1 MTTETPK
8 RYAPLLV
15 TIHWLTMVL
24 LVLVF
29 LLGLATRYLPP
40 EYWQQYV
47 SWHMPLGI
55 SVLVLMVIRIVVRS
69 RTAHPEP
76 ASTGSE
82 LLDKVG
88 VATHH
93 LLYALAII
101 MPISGMLLSISYGLS
116 PIQSTFISGLRW
128 VPVVHRIIAPTF
140 GLVILLHVGAAFFH
154 QLILKD
160 NLLARMWYG
169 SEE

>member
-1 MTTETPK
+1 MANETPK

-15 TIHWLTMVL
+15 TIHWLTMIL

-40 EYWQQYV
+40 EFWRGIV

-55 SVLVLMVIRIVVRS
+55 LILILMVIRIFVRA
-69 RTAHPEP
+69 RTVHPEP
-76 ASTGSE
+76 ATTGYA

-93 LLYALAII
+93 LLYALAIV
-101 MPISGMLLSISYGLS
+101 MPITGMLLSISYGIS
-116 PIQSTFISGLRW
+116 PIQSDFIQGLSW
-128 VPVVHRIIAPTF
+128 VPGAHRIIALAF
-140 GLVILLHVGAAFFH
+140 GLVITLHVGAAFYH
-154 QLILKD
+154 QLIRRD

-169 SEE
+169 KDE